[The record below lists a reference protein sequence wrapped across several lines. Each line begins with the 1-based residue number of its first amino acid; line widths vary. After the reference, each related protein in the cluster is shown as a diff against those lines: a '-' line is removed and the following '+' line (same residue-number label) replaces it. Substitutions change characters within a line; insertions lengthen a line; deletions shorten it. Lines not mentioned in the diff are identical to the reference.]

1 MEAVARS
8 FQHEQVVC
16 SGVLAGPALKLAQ
29 RHFVEDF
36 MGPGFG
42 GSAAAQHR
50 SGETVRVSVQPNH
63 SLDRIVLIVHL
74 LPLVMQADGN
84 GSGEYMHSG
93 MRGDPHVGAFRR
105 CSFTKT
111 ETTPACFASISRNPP

>member
-29 RHFVEDF
+29 RYFVEDF

-42 GSAAAQHR
+42 GGASAQHR
-50 SGETVRVSVQPNH
+50 SGETVRGSVQPNH
-63 SLDRIVLIVHL
+63 SLDRIVFIVHL
-74 LPLVMQADGN
+74 LPLVMQADGK
-84 GSGEYMHSG
+84 GAGEYMHSG
-93 MRGDPHVGAFRR
+93 MRGDPPVGAVRP
-105 CSFTKT
+105 CSIAK
-111 ETTPACFASISRNPP
+111 